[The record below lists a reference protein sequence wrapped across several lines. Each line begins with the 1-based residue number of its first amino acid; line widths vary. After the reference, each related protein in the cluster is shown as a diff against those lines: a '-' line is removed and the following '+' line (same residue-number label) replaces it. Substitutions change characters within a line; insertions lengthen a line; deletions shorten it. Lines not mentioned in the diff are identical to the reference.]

1 MQYVVQ
7 KYGGSSVADV
17 DRIKNVATRVI
28 KKKEEGFGVVVVVSA
43 MGKTTNG
50 LIELANQVTTN
61 PNKREFDVLMSTG
74 EQISIAMLAITLNAM
89 GHSAISL
96 TGTQAGVLTEGLP
109 TKNKIV
115 DINGDLI
122 KKHLNDGKIVIVAGF
137 QGVNKDG
144 DITTLGR
151 GGSDTSAVAL
161 AAKLNC
167 PCEIYTDVDGI
178 YGVDPRVYPNAKKLD
193 EITYKEMMELAVLGA
208 KVLEPR
214 SVGIAAKYNVPLYV
228 ASSMN
233 ENIGTYIKEKCEME
247 SNLIQGLAIQENIMM
262 MTFEGIDSEGVIL
275 TEIFKA
281 ISDAKVNVHLIS
293 QTFPIDEKQN
303 VSFSIP
309 KTDELVLDQ
318 IAESIISKYPQVLF
332 NKISD
337 VAEVSVVGHG
347 LVSNYGIASNIFGIL
362 HSINVKPLLIS
373 TSDISISV
381 IININ
386 NAKKAATK
394 IAEVYNL

>member
-17 DRIKNVATRVI
+17 ERIKNVATRVI

-50 LIELANQVTTN
+50 LIDLANEVTN
-61 PNKREFDVLMSTG
+61 DPDKREMDVLMSTG
-74 EQISIAMLAITLNAM
+74 EQISIAMLSITLNAM

-96 TGTQAGVLTEGLP
+96 TGTQAGILTEGLP

-122 KKHLNDGKIVIVAGF
+122 KKHLNEGKIVVIAGF
-137 QGVNKDG
+137 QGVNKDK

-151 GGSDTSAVAL
+151 GGSDTSAVAI
-161 AAKLNC
+161 AAKLGC

-178 YGVDPRVYPNAKKLD
+178 YGIDPRVYPEAKKLD
-193 EITYKEMMELAVLGA
+193 EITYNEMMELAVLGA

-262 MTFEGIDSEGVIL
+262 VTFEGLVSDGIIL
-275 TEIFKA
+275 TEIFKR
-281 ISDAKVNVHLIS
+281 ISDAKINVHLIS
-293 QTFPIDEKQN
+293 QTFPIGDKQN

-309 KTDELVLDQ
+309 KTDEIALDQ
-318 IAESIISKYPQVLF
+318 VAEKILANHPHVTF

-347 LVSNYGIASNIFGIL
+347 LISNYGIASNIFGIL
-362 HSINVKPLLIS
+362 HSIGIKPLLIS

-381 IININ
+381 IISIN
-386 NAKKAATK
+386 DAKKAATK
-394 IAEVYNL
+394 IAEIYNL